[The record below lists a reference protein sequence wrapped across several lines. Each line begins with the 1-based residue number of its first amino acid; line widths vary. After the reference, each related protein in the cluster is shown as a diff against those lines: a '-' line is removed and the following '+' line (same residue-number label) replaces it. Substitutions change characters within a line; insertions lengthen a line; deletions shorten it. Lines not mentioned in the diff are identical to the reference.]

1 LNRSNKGEAIS
12 QERKSRKELSRLLSL
27 IKGARQQGDLKTWRR
42 ASAVMGYIKGKSVI
56 DMSTHFGVTRGSIN
70 RWLQWFEA
78 EGTQGLR
85 ARKPVGRPPLLQE
98 EQLLEIVQMLEAGPQ
113 EAGYTAGIWTGPMI
127 GDWIHRTYGVR
138 YHQQHIPRLLHQLG
152 FSMQRPRKRL
162 ARADAEKQRVWLQEK
177 LPMIKKRLQPV
188 GV

>member
-1 LNRSNKGEAIS
+1 MNRSNKGEAIS
-12 QERKSRKELSRLLSL
+12 QERKSRKEVSRLLSL
-27 IKGARQQGDLKTWRR
+27 IKGAKQQGDLKTWRR
-42 ASAVMGYIKGKSVI
+42 ASAVMGYIEGKSVI
-56 DMSTHFGVTRGSIN
+56 DMSTRFGVTRGSIN

-78 EGTQGLR
+78 EGTQGLH